1 MTPEKLVAMRFVEVG
16 GWVCL
21 LLDAALYV
29 RTAPG
34 TVRQLVALV
43 AMGLLLVGLRR
54 VVAWNVLAD
63 HV

>member
-1 MTPEKLVAMRFVEVG
+1 
-16 GWVCL
+16 
-21 LLDAALYV
+21 V